1 MACATATVEFVK
13 MDTTTTPTY
22 VVPISLSNL
31 HDMEYNA
38 IIRQLKSAGSPRRS
52 QSAKNYQT
60 YQAEL
65 EGRTLSRKATLV
77 GFTRS

>member
-13 MDTTTTPTY
+13 MDTATPTY